1 MASTL
6 QSLPAEL
13 LTLACRGLDP
23 VSLARFEAACRI
35 DADAY
40 ALWRKHCADLW
51 RGKQDFDGRSSP
63 LAGDDGSAL
72 SWRQSYARSLA
83 DGRRDVI
90 SVAELVGS
98 PWIVRFG
105 RFGAAA
111 RFPPVEEEL
120 RDGLQAA
127 LYNTGSTLA
136 EFALSRAG
144 VARYYDGFYTEP
156 EPPGEWRMLAPRRA
170 PMRLRGGAPRAMALE
185 PSARAWLVQLEDHA
199 PLRVVRRADWGW
211 RLINGEVMKDS
222 LPRSFVASPL
232 WAAWLRFKTGAVQF
246 DDWYAGSD
254 SEADEDEGHEGGAL
268 G

>member
-1 MASTL
+1 M
-6 QSLPAEL
+6 
-13 LTLACRGLDP
+13 
-23 VSLARFEAACRI
+23 
-35 DADAY
+35 
-40 ALWRKHCADLW
+40 
-51 RGKQDFDGRSSP
+51 
-63 LAGDDGSAL
+63 
-72 SWRQSYARSLA
+72 
-83 DGRRDVI
+83 
-90 SVAELVGS
+90 
-98 PWIVRFG
+98 RFG

-127 LYNTGSTLA
+127 LDNTGSTLA

-144 VARYYDGFYTEP
+144 VARYYDAFYTEP
-156 EPPGEWRMLAPRRA
+156 IGPGEWRMLAPRRA

-199 PLRVVRRADWGW
+199 PVRVVRRADWGW

-246 DDWYAGSD
+246 NDWYAGSD